1 MATGNTGEKRGITHP
16 GTAGGDGTAMQSQW
30 EMETGTYI
38 TAGGDGT
45 AMQSQWEMET
55 GTYTAGR
62 DSTAM

>member
-1 MATGNTGEKRGITHP
+1 
-16 GTAGGDGTAMQSQW
+16 MQSQW